1 MSDKSSNSKTWAHI
15 NTGTVVSGE
24 LLVENDLTIEG
35 TVKGTI
41 RATGE
46 VRVHI
51 QGVVEGEIQATAVK
65 IGGKVTGNVTASD
78 RVIMEMKAVL
88 VGDIRTRELVIQEG
102 AIFQGKCDMQPS
114 QIAGGK
120 H

>member
-1 MSDKSSNSKTWAHI
+1 MSDKSSNGKSFTFI

-24 LLVENDLTIEG
+24 LLVENDLSIEG

-41 RATGE
+41 RATG
-46 VRVHI
+46 VVSIHL

-65 IGGKVTGNVTASD
+65 IGGKVTGNVTVSD
-78 RVIMEMKAVL
+78 RVIMESKAVL